1 MEAFYLI
8 DDLLIIFGYILG
20 LILMLLFEYKI
31 APIIGN
37 VPNKKNP
44 FYNRFKFAQIII
56 LIRLLY
62 LVGKFLFKY
71 C

>member
-1 MEAFYLI
+1 
-8 DDLLIIFGYILG
+8 
-20 LILMLLFEYKI
+20 MLLFEYKV

-37 VPNKKNP
+37 VPNKKNI
-44 FYNRFKFAQIII
+44 FYNRFKFAQIIV

>member
-1 MEAFYLI
+1 MEAFHLI

-20 LILMLLFEYKI
+20 LMLMLLFEYKI

-37 VPNKKNP
+37 VPDKKNI
-44 FYNRFKFAQIII
+44 FYNRFKFAQIIV
-56 LIRLLY
+56 LVRLLY
-62 LVGKFLFKY
+62 LVGKFLCKY

>member
-44 FYNRFKFAQIII
+44 FYNRFKFVQIII

-62 LVGKFLFKY
+62 LVGKFLCKY
-71 C
+71 F